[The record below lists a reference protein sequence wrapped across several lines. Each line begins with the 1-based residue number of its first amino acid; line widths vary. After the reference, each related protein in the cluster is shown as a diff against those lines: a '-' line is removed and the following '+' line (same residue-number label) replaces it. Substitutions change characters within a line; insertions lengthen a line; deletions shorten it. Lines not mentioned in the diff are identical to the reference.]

1 MYVMTCKCIRHSNQ
15 GWPWSQLYFN
25 FKPKRVMKHTIIY
38 LLKPYILQHPL
49 VLDRYTCMQLFMYC
63 SYLCRCYYYFICIL
77 YSYIF
82 NFSIYIK
89 SYSITEQDDCIKLPD
104 TCDDENP
111 IVSECS
117 EEAICGEMR
126 VDSTSQFVPTK
137 EVCRVATRNC
147 RSGSASSICP
157 AGQLYVKS
165 EKKCIPGKIHISL
178 FQQ

>member
-1 MYVMTCKCIRHSNQ
+1 MYVMTWKCIRHSNQ
-15 GWPWSQLYFN
+15 GWTWSQLYFN
-25 FKPKRVMKHTIIY
+25 FKSKRVMKNTIIY
-38 LLKPYILQHPL
+38 LLKPHILQHPL
-49 VLDRYTCMQLFMYC
+49 VVDRYTCMQLFMYC

-77 YSYIF
+77 YGYIF

-89 SYSITEQDDCIKLPD
+89 SYSITEQDDCM
-104 TCDDENP
+104 
-111 IVSECS
+111 SECS

-165 EKKCIPGKIHISL
+165 EKKCIPGEIHISL
-178 FQQ
+178 VQQ